1 MKIFKQIDLCF
12 IFQRQKPKVQSC
24 FLNHQKLKTMK
35 LLHPLKPVIIETSI
49 MHSSSLGWNF
59 PLCRVPLSGVEAL
72 PKSALMS
79 AFISVSTRSAFAA
92 AFCNADHKDKKLFT
106 SKTYPRLHD
115 KEPRGYTSLHPIQGE
130 SQEA

>member
-1 MKIFKQIDLCF
+1 MIANDDRFDITE
-12 IFQRQKPKVQSC
+12 FQNNQSL
-24 FLNHQKLKTMK
+24 F
-35 LLHPLKPVIIETSI
+35 ETSI

-115 KEPRGYTSLHPIQGE
+115 KKPRGYTSCIQSRE
-130 SQEA
+130 KVKKHSKI